1 MSRKPL
7 TEHQISLLIKGPKFC
22 PSTKGNYLNIK
33 ADIKEYTRKLK
44 LKDAFHGQVFEDENL
59 VRKKS
64 NSTPKTKNQDL
75 TKIIDIIEKSE
86 PIPATNSDNL
96 ARDERKALL
105 ELKNDKEIVIKKAD
119 K

>member
-22 PSTKGNYLNIK
+22 QSTKGNYLNIK

-44 LKDAFHGQVFEDENL
+44 LKDAFHGQVFEGESL

-64 NSTPKTKNQDL
+64 NYTPKTKNQDL
-75 TKIIDIIEKSE
+75 TKIIDIIEKV
-86 PIPATNSDNL
+86 NQYL
-96 ARDERKALL
+96 RQ
-105 ELKNDKEIVIKKAD
+105 IVIISYSKRAKGIIRTEER
-119 K
+119 